1 MKTINILLLPIL
13 LFSFTSNLFAQDQ
26 EVVVDKDVAQSESLP
41 IVNEIP
47 EKKTVTSKNN
57 YFELELIRGT
67 QSALTKNIPYTLYIT
82 PKIDSQ
88 KTQILWEAPSTLL
101 VKSSHKEFVN
111 LNKDETYKFKINIDP
126 QRAGTYEISA
136 SVISWQYDTNYTN
149 SISSTVT
156 LSENLVVQPVD
167 SEYSVSIML
176 IVALVVILL
185 AIGVFVLYK
194 VSGKLIK
201 RLKLWLTP
209 PF

>member
-1 MKTINILLLPIL
+1 MKYLKILLLPIL
-13 LFSFTSNLFAQDQ
+13 FFSLTTILSAQDQ
-26 EVVVDKDVAQSESLP
+26 EVVVDKDVAKSESLP
-41 IVNEIP
+41 IVNENP

-88 KTQILWEAPSTLL
+88 KTQILWEVPSTIL
-101 VKSSHKEFVN
+101 VKRSHKEFVS
-111 LNKDETYKFKINIDP
+111 LNKDETYKFKINVDP
-126 QRAGTYEISA
+126 QRAGTYDVSA

-149 SISSTVT
+149 SVSSTVT
-156 LSENLVVQPVD
+156 LSDNLVVQPVD

-176 IVALVVILL
+176 MVALVVIL
-185 AIGVFVLYK
+185 AGIGVFLLYK
-194 VSGKLIK
+194 ASGKLIK
-201 RLKLWLTP
+201 KLKLWLTP

>member
-1 MKTINILLLPIL
+1 MKYIKILLLPIL
-13 LFSFTSNLFAQDQ
+13 FFSLTTTLFAQDQ
-26 EVVVDKDVAQSESLP
+26 EIVVDKDVAQSESLP
-41 IVNEIP
+41 IVNKNL

-67 QSALTKNIPYTLYIT
+67 QSVLTKNIPYTLYIT

-101 VKSSHKEFVN
+101 VRSSHKEFVN
-111 LNKDETYKFKINIDP
+111 LNKDETYKFKINVDP

-149 SISSTVT
+149 SVSSTVT
-156 LSENLVVQPVD
+156 LSNSLVVQPVD

-176 IVALVVILL
+176 MVALAVIL
-185 AIGVFVLYK
+185 IGIVVFVLYK

-201 RLKLWLTP
+201 KLKVWLTP